1 MNVLNEQ
8 EIGREDCT
16 VLVKALIDK
25 VNLRACFQ
33 TSCGD
38 TKKLVSNKLF
48 LKIIFLFNFIKKHYK
63 FNLYNNNKI

>member
-1 MNVLNEQ
+1 MKKK
-8 EIGREDCT
+8 IGREDCI
-16 VLVKALIDK
+16 VLMKDK

-48 LKIIFLFNFIKKHYK
+48 LKIIFFFYFIKKHYK